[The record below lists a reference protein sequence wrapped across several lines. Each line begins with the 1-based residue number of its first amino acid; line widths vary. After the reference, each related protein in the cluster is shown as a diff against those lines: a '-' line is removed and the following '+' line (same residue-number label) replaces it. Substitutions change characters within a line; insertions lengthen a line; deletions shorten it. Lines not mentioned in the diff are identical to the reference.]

1 MSSAIRLLEEKM
13 NVIEAI
19 EKEQMR
25 VDIPDFRPGDTVKV
39 HARIKEGEKERIQI
53 FQGVVIRKRKGNTGA
68 TFTVRKV
75 SYGIGVE
82 RIFPLHAPFV
92 DKIEVL
98 TRGKV
103 RRSRLYYLRKLRG
116 KAARIK
122 ERRR

>member
-1 MSSAIRLLEEKM
+1 M

-25 VDIPDFRPGDTVKV
+25 ADLPDFRPGDTVKV
-39 HARIKEGEKERIQI
+39 HAKIREGEKERIQI